1 MLSLLYKLDSKSIF
15 RLFELVIHM
24 ALNTG
29 QWIVFFS
36 LCLLY
41 LVFLFY
47 DAFKRG
53 EKYGNIAYLAAIIPS
68 IYMWHVMTLP
78 VHGTLYDGW
87 GASGGWLILTG
98 LWSITMIRDIILVLK
113 KEKDIDD
120 VALWLGIAFII
131 QLIASA
137 ILPISIF
144 LPHMQ
149 DTTNLVMQFLY
160 MPDVFNADMIVLWLI
175 RIFATFLVIGLI
187 VPMIRDFKGQPIN
200 MFALLMVTLLI
211 SAPFAL
217 ISYLWLPEYWYAL
230 LSAFAVLFFIMML
243 LLTRGG
249 DQRKKMRPPIK
260 RPSTRPPKP
269 EEKKEEESKEQKD
282 SSSVS

>member
-1 MLSLLYKLDSKSIF
+1 
-15 RLFELVIHM
+15 M

-41 LVFLFY
+41 MVFLFY

-53 EKYGNIAYLAAIIPS
+53 EKYGNIAYIAAIIPS
-68 IYMWHVMTLP
+68 VYMWHVMTLP
-78 VHGTLYDGW
+78 VHGSLYDGW
-87 GASGGWLILTG
+87 GAPGGWLILTG

-120 VALWLGIAFII
+120 VALWLGVAFII
-131 QLIASA
+131 QMIICA
-137 ILPISIF
+137 ILPIDVI

-149 DTTNLVMQFLY
+149 DTTTLRLQFLY
-160 MPDVFNADMIVLWLI
+160 MPDVYNADPVVLWLI
-175 RIFATFLVIGLI
+175 RAFATFIVIGLI
-187 VPMIRDFKGQPIN
+187 VPMIRDFKGQPVN
-200 MFALLMVTLLI
+200 MFALLVVTLLI

-217 ISYLWLPEYWYAL
+217 ISVLWLLTYWYAL
-230 LSAFAVLFFIMML
+230 LSALAVLFFILML

-249 DQRKKMRPPIK
+249 DQRKKIRPPIK

-269 EEKKEEESKEQKD
+269 EEKKEEETEEQSD
-282 SSSVS
+282 SSSEM